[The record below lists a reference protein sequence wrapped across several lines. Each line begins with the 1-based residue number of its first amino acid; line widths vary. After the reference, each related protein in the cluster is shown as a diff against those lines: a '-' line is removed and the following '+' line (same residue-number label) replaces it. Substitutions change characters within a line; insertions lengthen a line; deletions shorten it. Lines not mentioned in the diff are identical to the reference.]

1 MTAMSGTH
9 PALSDLHTGAALLG
23 VCASIEAF
31 SLFYAWRQCQGE
43 AKRLGVSPSAYAFDS
58 AADPRT
64 VFIIAEDAS
73 ALVSCAIGG
82 TALVLAEMMPSASA
96 LWDAAGALG
105 IASVLF
111 LQFVFALRRTISAV
125 NSPAVSPNLMKAVEA
140 LILADHA
147 VSSVHDVKAT
157 VIGPFAFRFKAEV
170 LIIFFPRYL

>member
-1 MTAMSGTH
+1 
-9 PALSDLHTGAALLG
+9 
-23 VCASIEAF
+23 
-31 SLFYAWRQCQGE
+31 
-43 AKRLGVSPSAYAFDS
+43 
-58 AADPRT
+58 
-64 VFIIAEDAS
+64 
-73 ALVSCAIGG
+73 
-82 TALVLAEMMPSASA
+82 VLAEMMPSASA